1 MQPYLIAYP
10 IVSFLIEA
18 FYECHFIEQLTC
30 VVSMVSNAFSFE
42 NVSDDLLHQASSIK
56 HQASSIKH
64 QASSIKHQASSK
76 PMNQRHKK

>member
-56 HQASSIKH
+56 QTNESETQKVSRLPMYPEEE
-64 QASSIKHQASSK
+64 SK
-76 PMNQRHKK
+76 A